1 MMSGVEADFGP
12 VYRASRPSRG
22 AAWFVLASTATIAIW
37 ALVTSPGQQATPA
50 LVATGIFS
58 LLAIAVLRLE
68 VRAQP
73 DHLVMCWGGKVR
85 RIPWS
90 DVRGFNIDE
99 RTEREIYVL
108 LPDNTR
114 RLLPVVEVATRRT
127 PASQVRDA
135 LQAYWRRHRGG
146 R

>member
-1 MMSGVEADFGP
+1 MMSGVETDFGP
-12 VYRASRPSRG
+12 AYRASKVSRG
-22 AAWFVLASTATIAIW
+22 AAWFVLASAAIISIW
-37 ALVTSPGQQATPA
+37 ALVTSPGSQATPA
-50 LVATGIFS
+50 VAATGVFS
-58 LLAIAVLRLE
+58 LMAIAALRLE
-68 VRAQP
+68 VRAKP
-73 DHLVMCWGGKVR
+73 EYLLVCWGAKVQ
-85 RIPWS
+85 RIPWTE
-90 DVRGFNIDE
+90 VRGFSIDE

-108 LPDNTR
+108 LADNQR